1 MRLHPVGFSHLGQ
14 VNADGI
20 RYVWQLRDN
29 APYIESAAFRARA
42 KIPTSDADSH
52 ISAYTTS
59 VSGGCALTAAKVP
72 CRFCRTGN
80 TLRFSGHLSAKEI
93 ALQNVFM
100 VLSDMEQTGQAAATG
115 TADRTMAETA
125 HQGSSREFRPR
136 HRRAEAGQRRNIRD
150 KSGQIA
156 ACAPL
161 WLDCRTC

>member
-59 VSGGCALTAAKVP
+59 VSGGCALTAALQTAAK
-72 CRFCRTGN
+72 GN
-80 TLRFSGHLSAKEI
+80 QMPLKL
-93 ALQNVFM
+93 NVKLM
-100 VLSDMEQTGQAAATG
+100 CLLV
-115 TADRTMAETA
+115 
-125 HQGSSREFRPR
+125 SSRY
-136 HRRAEAGQRRNIRD
+136 
-150 KSGQIA
+150 SSCV
-156 ACAPL
+156 CAPQL
-161 WLDCRTC
+161 SSPATPISHSMRS